1 MGRIKPSKSLP
12 MSEDNQTGGDNATAG
27 GDALQ
32 NTLRTLLAP
41 MARLAVSYGLPFAA
55 VEDAVKETF
64 IEAARAS
71 LLEQGL
77 PAHRLVSRISTITG
91 INRREV
97 TRLTRQAPEEARRTS
112 PSVATEVFTRWV
124 TNPSLKTPEGGH
136 MVLKRQGG
144 APSFEALARSVTQDV
159 HPRSVLDEL
168 CRLGLASLDE
178 TTDEVTLLSDT
189 YVPGGD
195 RAHMLEFLGANVG
208 DHLSG
213 AVQNVIGKTSRQHF
227 DQAVF
232 ADELA
237 DESLPLVRQ
246 FVAGQ
251 WKRLLEQAVPMLE
264 ERIEADKTA
273 KRPQNKRIRI
283 GLYSYDEDTAEPT
296 GPAQDGETES

>member
-1 MGRIKPSKSLP
+1 
-12 MSEDNQTGGDNATAG
+12 MSQDTQTGGDSATAG

-32 NTLRTLLAP
+32 NTLRALLAP
-41 MARLAVSYGLPFAA
+41 LARLAVSYGLPYSA
-55 VEDAVKETF
+55 VEDAVRETF
-64 IEAARAS
+64 IDAARES

-77 PAHRLVSRISTITG
+77 PPQRLVSRISTITG

-97 TRLTRQAPEEARRTS
+97 TRLTRLAPEEARRAA

-124 TNPSLKTPEGGH
+124 TNPALRAPDGTH
-136 MVLKRQGG
+136 MPLKRQGM

-159 HPRSVLDEL
+159 HPRSLLDEL
-168 CRLGLASLDE
+168 CRLGLAQLDE
-178 TTDEVTLLSDT
+178 ASDTVTLLSDT

-195 RAHMLEFLGANVG
+195 RTHMLGFLAANVG

-213 AVQNVIGKTSRQHF
+213 AVENVIGKASRQHF

-246 FVAGQ
+246 FVAEH
-251 WKRLLEQAVPMLE
+251 WKHLLEQAVPMLE
-264 ERIEADKTA
+264 GRIETDKTA
-273 KRPQNKRIRI
+273 QRPQNKRIRI
-283 GLYSYDEDTAEPT
+283 GLYSYEEDMAAP
-296 GPAQDGETES
+296 GPAQNGGTTT